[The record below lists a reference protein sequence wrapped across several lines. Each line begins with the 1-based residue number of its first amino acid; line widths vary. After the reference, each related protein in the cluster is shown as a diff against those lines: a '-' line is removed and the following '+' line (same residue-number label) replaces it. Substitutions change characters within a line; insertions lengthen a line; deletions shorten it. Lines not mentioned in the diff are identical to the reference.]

1 MKLQTPMENFMGVVF
16 ILKFRERRNKMA
28 RKTDIIKEKILNEVL
43 SMTELENI
51 MADFEFISV
60 ETEDDTEI
68 LKFTNYKSQIWIEG
82 EIDSDENILITNV
95 SIVNRVESEPTRVEA
110 FRSYE
115 DLEKIFNWFWDNGY
129 YKHWITAWLMTA
141 LGRRVGDTCS
151 IRWSD
156 LYKRDGNYRERLT
169 QLKEEKTG
177 KKVAPI
183 LNALVRIKIESFITT
198 TNIEPLNHYM
208 EKIVDT
214 KPSAFRKMLKKAVF
228 ECGLTYGIST
238 HSFRKYWAN
247 TIYKLNPQDADN
259 LMIVQ
264 SMLGHSS
271 PEITKIYIGEIE
283 RKQDKY
289 MEKYSDYLISKG
301 NGVDTEISN
310 SPIMVIKAED
320 FRDILSSCWEMSQ
333 SGISKFDGINELI
346 GKAENCMV

>member
-1 MKLQTPMENFMGVVF
+1 
-16 ILKFRERRNKMA
+16 MA
-28 RKTDIIKEKILNEVL
+28 RKTDVIKGKILNEVL

-51 MADFEFISV
+51 MAEFEFIPV
-60 ETEDDTEI
+60 ETEDDTET
-68 LKFTNYKSQIWIEG
+68 LKFTNYKSQIWIDG
-82 EIDSDENILITNV
+82 ETDTEENILITNV
-95 SIVNRVESEPTRVEA
+95 SVVNRVESEPTRVEA

-115 DLEKIFNWFWDNGY
+115 DLEKVFNWFWNNGHY
-129 YKHWITAWLMTA
+129 SHWITAWLMTA

-151 IRWSD
+151 LKWSD
-156 LYKRDGNYRERLT
+156 IYKRDGNYRERLT

-183 LNALVRIKIESFITT
+183 LNALAKMKIEEFITIT
-198 TNIEPLNHYM
+198 SVIPSDCYT

-214 KPSAFRKMLKKAVF
+214 KPSAFRKMLKKAVL
-228 ECGLTYGIST
+228 EVGLTYDIST

-247 TIYKLNPQDADN
+247 TIYRLNPQDSDN

-283 RKQDKY
+283 KKQDKY

-301 NGVDTEISN
+301 NGVDMEISN
-310 SPIMVIKAED
+310 SPMMVIKAED
-320 FRDILSSCWEMSQ
+320 FREILSKCWDMSQ
-333 SGISKFDGINELI
+333 KGISKFDGINKLI
-346 GKAENCMV
+346 GIAENCIV

>member
-1 MKLQTPMENFMGVVF
+1 
-16 ILKFRERRNKMA
+16 MA
-28 RKTDIIKEKILNEVL
+28 RKTDKIKEKILNEVL

-51 MADFEFISV
+51 MAEFEFVPV
-60 ETEDDTEI
+60 ETEDDTET

-82 EIDSDENILITNV
+82 ETDTEENILITNMSV
-95 SIVNRVESEPTRVEA
+95 VNRVESEPTRVEA

-115 DLEKIFNWFWDNGY
+115 DLEKVLNWFWDNGHY
-129 YKHWITAWLMTA
+129 SHWITAWLMTA

-151 IRWSD
+151 LKWSD
-156 LYKRDGNYRERLT
+156 IYKKDGNYRERLT

-183 LNALVRIKIESFITT
+183 LNVLAKMKIEEFISTT
-198 TNIEPLNHYM
+198 EVTPLEHYT

-214 KPSAFRKMLKKAVF
+214 KPSAFRKMLKKAVQDV
-228 ECGLTYGIST
+228 GLTYSIST
-238 HSFRKYWAN
+238 HSFRKFWAN
-247 TIYKLNPQDADN
+247 WIYKLNPQDSDN

-283 RKQDKY
+283 KKQDRY

-301 NGVDTEISN
+301 KGVDMEISN
-310 SPIMVIKAED
+310 SPMMVIKAED
-320 FRDILSSCWEMSQ
+320 FREILSKCWEISRT
-333 SGISKFDGINELI
+333 GISKFDGINELI
-346 GKAENCMV
+346 GIAENCIAK

>member
-1 MKLQTPMENFMGVVF
+1 
-16 ILKFRERRNKMA
+16 MA

-51 MADFEFISV
+51 MAEFEFVPV
-60 ETEDDTEI
+60 ESEDDTEI
-68 LKFTNYKSQIWIEG
+68 IKFTNYKSQIWVDGETDNEG
-82 EIDSDENILITNV
+82 NILVTNMSV
-95 SIVNRVESEPTRVEA
+95 VNRVESEPTRVEA

-115 DLEKIFNWFWDNGY
+115 DLEKVLNWFWDNGHY
-129 YKHWITAWLMTA
+129 NHWITAWLMTA
-141 LGRRVGDTCS
+141 LGRRVGDTCNLK
-151 IRWSD
+151 WSD
-156 LYKRDGNYRERLT
+156 SYKKDGNYRERLT

-183 LNALVRIKIESFITT
+183 LNALAKMKIEEFISATKKT
-198 TNIEPLNHYM
+198 PIEHYT

-214 KPSAFRKMLKKAVF
+214 KPSAFRKMLKKAVS
-228 ECGLTYGIST
+228 EVGLTYDIST

-247 TIYKLNPQDADN
+247 TIYRLNPQDADN

-283 RKQDKY
+283 KKQDKY

-301 NGVDTEISN
+301 QGVDMEISN
-310 SPIMVIKAED
+310 SPMMVIKAED
-320 FRDILSSCWEMSQ
+320 FREILSKCWEMSQ

-346 GKAENCMV
+346 GIAENCIV

>member
-1 MKLQTPMENFMGVVF
+1 
-16 ILKFRERRNKMA
+16 MA
-28 RKTDIIKEKILNEVL
+28 RKTDVIKEKILNEVL

-51 MADFEFISV
+51 MAEFEFVPV
-60 ETEDDTEI
+60 ESEDDTEI
-68 LKFTNYKSQIWIEG
+68 IKFTNYKSQIWVDGETDNEG
-82 EIDSDENILITNV
+82 NILVTNMSV
-95 SIVNRVESEPTRVEA
+95 VNRVESEPTRVEA

-115 DLEKIFNWFWDNGY
+115 DLEKVLNWFWDNGHY
-129 YKHWITAWLMTA
+129 NHWITAWLMTA
-141 LGRRVGDTCS
+141 LGRRVGDTCNLK
-151 IRWSD
+151 WSD
-156 LYKRDGNYRERLT
+156 SYKKDGNYRERLT

-183 LNALVRIKIESFITT
+183 LNALAKMKIEEFISATKKT
-198 TNIEPLNHYM
+198 PIEHYT

-214 KPSAFRKMLKKAVF
+214 KPSAFRKMLKKAVS
-228 ECGLTYGIST
+228 EVGLTYDIST

-247 TIYKLNPQDADN
+247 TIYRLNPQDADN

-283 RKQDKY
+283 KKQDKY

-301 NGVDTEISN
+301 QGVDMEISN
-310 SPIMVIKAED
+310 SPMMVIKAED
-320 FRDILSSCWEMSQ
+320 FREILSKCWEMSQ

-346 GKAENCMV
+346 GIAENCIV

>member
-1 MKLQTPMENFMGVVF
+1 
-16 ILKFRERRNKMA
+16 MA
-28 RKTDIIKEKILNEVL
+28 RKTDTIKEKIIDEIL

-51 MADFEFISV
+51 MAEFEFVPV
-60 ETEDDTEI
+60 ETEDDTET
-68 LKFTNYKSQIWIEG
+68 LKFTNYKSQIWIDG
-82 EIDSDENILITNV
+82 ETDTEENILVSNV
-95 SIVNRVESEPTRVEA
+95 SVVNRVESEPTRVEA

-115 DLEKIFNWFWDNGY
+115 DLEKVLNWFWNNGHY
-129 YKHWITAWLMTA
+129 NHWITAWLMVA

-151 IRWSD
+151 LKWLD

-183 LNALVRIKIESFITT
+183 LNALAKMKIEEFISI
-198 TNIEPLNHYM
+198 TNTIPLEHYM

-214 KPSAFRKMLKKAVF
+214 KPSAFRKMLKKAVQ
-228 ECGLTYGIST
+228 EVGLTYAIST
-238 HSFRKYWAN
+238 HSFRKFWAT

-283 RKQDKY
+283 KKQDKY

-301 NGVDTEISN
+301 NGINMEISN
-310 SPIMVIKAED
+310 SPMMVIKAED
-320 FRDILSSCWEMSQ
+320 FREILSKCWDMSR
-333 SGISKFDGINELI
+333 SGIGKFDGINKLI
-346 GKAENCMV
+346 GIAENYVM

>member
-1 MKLQTPMENFMGVVF
+1 
-16 ILKFRERRNKMA
+16 MA

-51 MADFEFISV
+51 MTEFEFVPV
-60 ETEDDTEI
+60 EAEDDTETI
-68 LKFTNYKSQIWIEG
+68 KFTNYKSQIWIEG
-82 EIDSDENILITNV
+82 ETDNEENMLITNV
-95 SIVNRVESEPTRVEA
+95 SVVNRVESEPTRVEA

-115 DLEKIFNWFWDNGY
+115 DLEKVLNWFWDNGY

-141 LGRRVGDTCS
+141 LGRRVGDTCNL
-151 IRWSD
+151 RWLD
-156 LYKRDGNYRERLT
+156 IYKRDGSCRERLT

-183 LNALVRIKIESFITT
+183 LNALAMMKLEEFTKI
-198 TNIEPLNHYM
+198 TNVVTVDRYT

-214 KPSAFRKMLKKAVF
+214 KPSAFRKMLKRAV
-228 ECGLTYGIST
+228 EEVGLSYSIST

-247 TIYKLNPQDADN
+247 TIYKLNPQDSDN

-283 RKQDKY
+283 KKQDKY

-301 NGVDTEISN
+301 NGVDMEISN
-310 SPIMVIKAED
+310 SPMMVIKAED
-320 FRDILSSCWEMSQ
+320 FREILSKCWDMSQ
-333 SGISKFDGINELI
+333 KGISKFDGINELI
-346 GKAENCMV
+346 SIAENCIV

>member
-1 MKLQTPMENFMGVVF
+1 
-16 ILKFRERRNKMA
+16 MA

-51 MADFEFISV
+51 MAEFEFVPV
-60 ETEDDTEI
+60 ESEDDTEI
-68 LKFTNYKSQIWIEG
+68 IKFTNYKSQIWVDGETDNEG
-82 EIDSDENILITNV
+82 NILVTNMSV
-95 SIVNRVESEPTRVEA
+95 VNRVESEPTRVEA

-115 DLEKIFNWFWDNGY
+115 DLEKVLNWFWDNGHY
-129 YKHWITAWLMTA
+129 NHWITAWLMTA
-141 LGRRVGDTCS
+141 LGRRVGDTCNLK
-151 IRWSD
+151 WSD

-183 LNALVRIKIESFITT
+183 LNALAKMKIEEFISATKKMP
-198 TNIEPLNHYM
+198 IEHYT

-214 KPSAFRKMLKKAVF
+214 KPSAFRKMLKKAVS
-228 ECGLTYGIST
+228 EVGLTYDIST

-247 TIYKLNPQDADN
+247 TIYRLNPQDADN

-283 RKQDKY
+283 KKQDKY

-301 NGVDTEISN
+301 QGVNMEISN
-310 SPIMVIKAED
+310 SPMMVIKAED
-320 FRDILSSCWEMSQ
+320 FRKILSKCWEMSR

-346 GKAENCMV
+346 GIAENCIV

>member
-1 MKLQTPMENFMGVVF
+1 
-16 ILKFRERRNKMA
+16 MA

-51 MADFEFISV
+51 MAEFEFVPV
-60 ETEDDTEI
+60 ESEDDTEI
-68 LKFTNYKSQIWIEG
+68 IKFTNYKSQIWVDGETDNEG
-82 EIDSDENILITNV
+82 NILVTNMSV
-95 SIVNRVESEPTRVEA
+95 VNRVESEPTRVEA

-115 DLEKIFNWFWDNGY
+115 DLERVLNWFWDNGHY
-129 YKHWITAWLMTA
+129 NHWITAWLMTA

-151 IRWSD
+151 LKWFDI
-156 LYKRDGNYRERLT
+156 YKKDGNYRERLT

-183 LNALVRIKIESFITT
+183 LNALAKMKIEEYTSVTETIPF
-198 TNIEPLNHYM
+198 EHYT

-214 KPSAFRKMLKKAVF
+214 KPSAFRKMLKKAVS
-228 ECGLTYGIST
+228 EVGLTYDIST
-238 HSFRKYWAN
+238 HSFRKFWAN
-247 TIYKLNPQDADN
+247 TIYRLNPQDADN

-283 RKQDKY
+283 KKQDKY

-301 NGVDTEISN
+301 QGIDMEISN
-310 SPIMVIKAED
+310 SPMMVIKAED
-320 FRDILSSCWEMSQ
+320 FREILSKCWEMSRT
-333 SGISKFDGINELI
+333 GISKFDGINELI
-346 GKAENCMV
+346 GIAENCVV

>member
-1 MKLQTPMENFMGVVF
+1 
-16 ILKFRERRNKMA
+16 MA
-28 RKTDIIKEKILNEVL
+28 RKTDIIKEKILNEIL

-51 MADFEFISV
+51 MAEFEFVPV
-60 ETEDDTEI
+60 ESEDDTETI
-68 LKFTNYKSQIWIEG
+68 KFTNYKSQIWIEG
-82 EIDSDENILITNV
+82 ETDTEENILITNMSV
-95 SIVNRVESEPTRVEA
+95 VNRVESEPTRVEA

-115 DLEKIFNWFWDNGY
+115 DLEKVLNWFWDNGHY
-129 YKHWITAWLMTA
+129 NHWITAWLMTA

-151 IRWSD
+151 LKWSD
-156 LYKRDGNYRERLT
+156 LYKKDGNYRERLT

-183 LNALVRIKIESFITT
+183 LNALAKMKIEEFISVTET
-198 TNIEPLNHYM
+198 IPSDHYT

-214 KPSAFRKMLKKAVF
+214 KPSAFRKMLKKAVQ
-228 ECGLTYGIST
+228 EVGLTYDIST

-247 TIYKLNPQDADN
+247 TIYRLNPQDSDN

-283 RKQDKY
+283 KKQDKY

-301 NGVDTEISN
+301 NGVDMEISN
-310 SPIMVIKAED
+310 SPMMVIKAED
-320 FRDILSSCWEMSQ
+320 FRGILSKCWEMSKN
-333 SGISKFDGINELI
+333 GMNKFDGINELI
-346 GKAENCMV
+346 GIAENLMN